1 MASKIIC
8 GEKTL
13 MGLQPFEV
21 RIFVEENFTNV
32 ELALQQIIKNHL
44 LKVENKW
51 AMMCCTI

>member
-32 ELALQQIIKNHL
+32 ELALQQIIKNL